1 MADRQYLP
9 LAEPFELPVAVTPL
23 PQSLLPLPLPKP
35 RLTLEGLAGPPPIA
49 LPYDLP
55 ITPPPDVVRPR
66 RAAPPTDRTFVP
78 VALPYDRP
86 LLDPA
91 PLVVRRPLRALGEAS
106 TFYGQADAAVTPD
119 LIAMNLVSPLPRP
132 RLVHDVTSGQLPILE
147 AQPMPGDLAT
157 TVVAGSQ
164 PWVAIPS
171 GMTPG
176 DDSDG

>member
-9 LAEPFELPVAVTPL
+9 LAEP
-23 PQSLLPLPLPKP
+23 
-35 RLTLEGLAGPPPIA
+35 LTLPPALDPPQPHLCLPEPVRRQVRVLTAGASVLLEPGSA
-49 LPYDLP
+49 M
-55 ITPPPDVVRPR
+55 
-66 RAAPPTDRTFVP
+66 
-78 VALPYDRP
+78 P
-86 LLDPA
+86 LLA
-91 PLVVRRPLRALGEAS
+91 LGEIVRRPLRALGEAS
-106 TFYGQADAAVTPD
+106 SFYGQADAVVTPD
-119 LIAMNLVSPLPRP
+119 LIAMNLVSPLPRR
-132 RLVHDVTSGQLPILE
+132 RLMQDVTSGQLPILE